1 MEIKK
6 LKPLSNAALIISIL
20 PLATLIP
27 TLLKIN
33 LPAGV
38 RTVWA
43 GANIFFVLM
52 GLILSIICV
61 RKEESRSVVNIV
73 ALIVSILWILMM
85 AGIIGLALALN
96 IWG

>member
-73 ALIVSILWILMM
+73 DTDDGWHYWFSFSLEYL
-85 AGIIGLALALN
+85 GLN
-96 IWG
+96 G

>member
-6 LKPLSNAALIISIL
+6 LKPLSRTTLIISIL

-27 TLLKIN
+27 TFLKLS

-43 GANIFFVLM
+43 GANILFVLM

-61 RKEESRSVVNIV
+61 CKEESRSIVNIV
-73 ALIVSILWILMM
+73 ALIISILGILMIV
-85 AGIIGLALALN
+85 GIIGLALALN